1 MSTGLHV
8 NGGRGSNRGE
18 GGEGEGGWGERGS
31 RGRGGQGVNEVN
43 IRCHGLL
50 VNINNQ
56 LTA

>member
-1 MSTGLHV
+1 MSTGLHE
-8 NGGRGSNRGE
+8 NGGRGSDRGKGGGGRGGV
-18 GGEGEGGWGERGS
+18 GGE
-31 RGRGGQGVNEVN
+31 GGQGVNEVN

>member
-8 NGGRGSNRGE
+8 NGGRGSDRGE
-18 GGEGEGGWGERGS
+18 EGEGVGGEGEGGE
-31 RGRGGQGVNEVN
+31 GGQGVNEVN

>member
-8 NGGRGSNRGE
+8 NGGRGSDRGE
-18 GGEGEGGWGERGS
+18 GGGGRGGVGGEG
-31 RGRGGQGVNEVN
+31 GGQGVNEVN

>member
-8 NGGRGSNRGE
+8 NGGRGSDRGE
-18 GGEGEGGWGERGS
+18 GGEGEGGGGRGGVGGE
-31 RGRGGQGVNEVN
+31 GGQGVNEVN

>member
-1 MSTGLHV
+1 M
-8 NGGRGSNRGE
+8 
-18 GGEGEGGWGERGS
+18 GERGS

-43 IRCHGLL
+43 IRCNGLL

>member
-1 MSTGLHV
+1 MIGGKGG
-8 NGGRGSNRGE
+8 GGRGGVGGE
-18 GGEGEGGWGERGS
+18 GGE
-31 RGRGGQGVNEVN
+31 GVNEVN

>member
-1 MSTGLHV
+1 M
-8 NGGRGSNRGE
+8 
-18 GGEGEGGWGERGS
+18 GGEGEKGE
-31 RGRGGQGVNEVN
+31 RGGQGVNEVN

>member
-8 NGGRGSNRGE
+8 NGGRGSDRGE
-18 GGEGEGGWGERGS
+18 EGEGEGGGGRGGVGGE
-31 RGRGGQGVNEVN
+31 GGQGVNEVN

>member
-1 MSTGLHV
+1 MIGGKRE
-8 NGGRGSNRGE
+8 GGR
-18 GGEGEGGWGERGS
+18 GWGERGS

>member
-8 NGGRGSNRGE
+8 NGGIGSKRGE
-18 GGEGEGGWGERGS
+18 GGEGEGGGGRGGVGGE
-31 RGRGGQGVNEVN
+31 GGQGVNEVN

-56 LTA
+56 LTV

>member
-8 NGGRGSNRGE
+8 NGGRGSDRGE
-18 GGEGEGGWGERGS
+18 GGGGRGGVGGE
-31 RGRGGQGVNEVN
+31 GGQGVNEVN

>member
-1 MSTGLHV
+1 MI
-8 NGGRGSNRGE
+8 GGKRERGKGV
-18 GGEGEGGWGERGS
+18 GGEGEGGE
-31 RGRGGQGVNEVN
+31 GGQGVNEVN

>member
-1 MSTGLHV
+1 MI
-8 NGGRGSNRGE
+8 GGKRERGK
-18 GGEGEGGWGERGS
+18 GWEERGS
-31 RGRGGQGVNEVN
+31 RGRGGVGGEGGQGVNEVN

>member
-8 NGGRGSNRGE
+8 NGGRGSDRGE
-18 GGEGEGGWGERGS
+18 GGGGKGGGGRGGVGGE
-31 RGRGGQGVNEVN
+31 GGQGVNEVN

>member
-1 MSTGLHV
+1 MSTCLHV
-8 NGGRGSNRGE
+8 NGGRGSDRGE
-18 GGEGEGGWGERGS
+18 EGEGEGGGGRGGVGGE
-31 RGRGGQGVNEVN
+31 GGQGVNEVN

>member
-8 NGGRGSNRGE
+8 NGGRGSDRGE
-18 GGEGEGGWGERGS
+18 EGEGRGGVGGE
-31 RGRGGQGVNEVN
+31 GGQGVNEVN
-43 IRCHGLL
+43 IRCHGLV